1 MKKIIATENA
11 PQAIG
16 SYSQAV
22 ACGNFLFT
30 SGQLGLDPKTG
41 NFVEGGVTEQTEQV
55 IRNLKAVL
63 EKAGFSLENVVKTT
77 CFLADMNDFAA
88 MNEVYRKHF
97 TGDYPA
103 RSAVAI
109 KTLPKNGLVEIEAIC
124 CKD

>member
-16 SYSQAV
+16 PYSQAV

-77 CFLADMNDFAA
+77 CFLVDMNDFAA

-124 CKD
+124 YKD

>member
-16 SYSQAV
+16 PYSQAV

>member
-16 SYSQAV
+16 PYSQAV

-109 KTLPKNGLVEIEAIC
+109 KTLPKNGLIEIEAIC

>member
-16 SYSQAV
+16 PYSQAV

-124 CKD
+124 YKD

>member
-16 SYSQAV
+16 PYSQAV

-63 EKAGFSLENVVKTT
+63 ERASFSLENVVKTT

>member
-16 SYSQAV
+16 PYSQAV

-63 EKAGFSLENVVKTT
+63 EKAGFSLENVVKMT

-97 TGDYPA
+97 TSDYPA

>member
-16 SYSQAV
+16 PYSQAV

-97 TGDYPA
+97 TGNYPA

>member
-16 SYSQAV
+16 PYSQAV

-41 NFVEGGVTEQTEQV
+41 NFVEGDVTEQTEQV

-124 CKD
+124 YKD

>member
-16 SYSQAV
+16 PYSQAV

-63 EKAGFSLENVVKTT
+63 ENAGFSLENVVKTT

-124 CKD
+124 YKD

>member
-16 SYSQAV
+16 PYSQAV

-88 MNEVYRKHF
+88 MNEVYAEFF
-97 TGDYPA
+97 TEPYPA
-103 RSAVAI
+103 RAAFQAAGI
-109 KTLPKNGLVEIEAIC
+109 PKGALVEIECVAV
-124 CKD
+124 KG

>member
-1 MKKIIATENA
+1 MKKIIATVNA

-16 SYSQAV
+16 PYSQAV